1 MEKAQPV
8 VKKNRQFVLKQ
19 NLYLRKK
26 TSITTASLVVV
37 MLLFLLSCS
46 QKEVEQTAAALGI
59 SVNELLGLD
68 KTAKRSAT
76 AGTKTVNKVLP
87 KYRDAHGNTWTG
99 RGQKPVWMRDAIAQ
113 GAKQE
118 DFLIG

>member
-1 MEKAQPV
+1 MNIESLDLNTYSIEQLTDLISRAEV
-8 VKKNRQFVLKQ
+8 SIRHKKSETADV
-19 NLYLRKK
+19 LRK
-26 TSITTASLVVV
+26 
-37 MLLFLLSCS
+37 
-46 QKEVEQTAAALGI
+46 QVEQTAAALGI

-68 KTAKRSAT
+68 KSSKRSAAT
-76 AGTKTVNKVLP
+76 DTKTTAKVAP

>member
-1 MEKAQPV
+1 MNIETLDLNAYSIEQLAALISRAETTIRH
-8 VKKNRQFVLKQ
+8 KKTETADV
-19 NLYLRKK
+19 LRK
-26 TSITTASLVVV
+26 
-37 MLLFLLSCS
+37 
-46 QKEVEQTAAALGI
+46 QVEQTAAALGI

>member
-1 MEKAQPV
+1 MNIETLDLNAYSIEQLAALITRSEATIRHKKAETADV
-8 VKKNRQFVLKQ
+8 
-19 NLYLRKK
+19 LRK
-26 TSITTASLVVV
+26 
-37 MLLFLLSCS
+37 
-46 QKEVEQTAAALGI
+46 QVEQTAAALGI

-68 KTAKRSAT
+68 KTAKRSAAT
-76 AGTKTVNKVLP
+76 GTKTTAKVAP

>member
-1 MEKAQPV
+1 MNIETLDLNAYSIEQLIDLIARAEAAIRHKKAETADV
-8 VKKNRQFVLKQ
+8 
-19 NLYLRKK
+19 LRK
-26 TSITTASLVVV
+26 
-37 MLLFLLSCS
+37 
-46 QKEVEQTAAALGI
+46 QVEQTASALGI

-99 RGQKPVWMRDAIAQ
+99 RGQKPVWMREAIAK

>member
-1 MEKAQPV
+1 MNLETFDLNTYSIEQLAALISRAEATIRH
-8 VKKNRQFVLKQ
+8 KKVETADV
-19 NLYLRKK
+19 LRK
-26 TSITTASLVVV
+26 
-37 MLLFLLSCS
+37 
-46 QKEVEQTAAALGI
+46 QVEQTAAALGV

-68 KTAKRSAT
+68 KSSKRSAAT
-76 AGTKTVNKVLP
+76 GTKTTAKVAP

>member
-1 MEKAQPV
+1 MSIETLDLNTYSIEELSNLISRAEATIRH
-8 VKKNRQFVLKQ
+8 KKVETADV
-19 NLYLRKK
+19 LRK
-26 TSITTASLVVV
+26 
-37 MLLFLLSCS
+37 
-46 QKEVEQTAAALGI
+46 QVEQTAAALGVSI
-59 SVNELLGLD
+59 NELLGLD
-68 KTAKRSAT
+68 KSSKRVAAT
-76 AGTKTVNKVLP
+76 GSKTSTKVAP

>member
-1 MEKAQPV
+1 MNIESMDLNTYSIEQLAALISRAEATIRQ
-8 VKKNRQFVLKQ
+8 KKVETADT
-19 NLYLRKK
+19 LRK
-26 TSITTASLVVV
+26 
-37 MLLFLLSCS
+37 
-46 QKEVEQTAAALGI
+46 QVEQTAAALGV

-68 KTAKRSAT
+68 KSSKRSAVAGAKPT
-76 AGTKTVNKVLP
+76 AKVAP

-118 DFLIG
+118 DFLIE

>member
-1 MEKAQPV
+1 MNIETLDLNAYSIEQLSDLIARAEATV
-8 VKKNRQFVLKQ
+8 RHKKTETADV
-19 NLYLRKK
+19 LRK
-26 TSITTASLVVV
+26 
-37 MLLFLLSCS
+37 
-46 QKEVEQTAAALGI
+46 QVEQTAAALGI

>member
-1 MEKAQPV
+1 MNLETLDLNTYSIEQLAALISRAEATIRH
-8 VKKNRQFVLKQ
+8 KKVETADI
-19 NLYLRKK
+19 LRK
-26 TSITTASLVVV
+26 
-37 MLLFLLSCS
+37 
-46 QKEVEQTAAALGI
+46 QVEQTAAALGV

-68 KTAKRSAT
+68 KSSKRSAT
-76 AGTKTVNKVLP
+76 TTAKTTAKVAP